1 LIGKT
6 YNNNDSFMNQTLI
19 PLARTYKI
27 KKESVNY

>member
-1 LIGKT
+1 
-6 YNNNDSFMNQTLI
+6 MNQTLI